1 MSLFSKLKKSS
12 PRGASLDL
20 LTNKWVLYIMLIL
33 GVFDVFNFYQNGQM
47 MSLYV
52 FLFVGILTSFF
63 CKNMIVIIV
72 TAIAIAHIFTYGER
86 MSEGFEEEEEEEE
99 KEGLED
105 DAAEENAAEEDTTEV
120 DDEAEKKKKVKPE
133 MVPSADVI
141 KDAAEGLA
149 GEIKKN
155 GVDGLSKETFGLLQA
170 QEKLLENLGK
180 MSDFVKVEGMGASSK
195 VGGASMVGGASKKE
209 GYATLAD
216 AYRS

>member
-1 MSLFSKLKKSS
+1 MPLFSKLRRSS
-12 PRGASLDL
+12 PRGDSLGL

-99 KEGLED
+99 EKEGLED
-105 DAAEENAAEEDTTEV
+105 VAEEEV
-120 DDEAEKKKKVKPE
+120 VDGEAEKKTEQPE
-133 MVPSADVI
+133 MVPSADAI
-141 KDAAEGLA
+141 KSAAEGLA

-155 GVDGLSKETFGLLQA
+155 GVDGLSKETFDLIQA
-170 QEKLLENLGK
+170 QETLLQNLGK
-180 MSDFVKVEGMGASSK
+180 MSDFVKVDGVPSMGS
-195 VGGASMVGGASKKE
+195 SMVGGASKKE

>member
-1 MSLFSKLKKSS
+1 MPLFSKLKKSS
-12 PRGASLDL
+12 YRGASLDL

-86 MSEGFEEEEEEEE
+86 MSEGFTEEEEEEEE
-99 KEGLED
+99 DKKEGLED
-105 DAAEENAAEEDTTEV
+105 DVEDE
-120 DDEAEKKKKVKPE
+120 DEDAKKKKEKPE
-133 MVPSADVI
+133 MVPSADAI
-141 KDAAEGLA
+141 QNAAEGLA
-149 GEIKKN
+149 GQIKKN
-155 GVDGLSKETFGLLQA
+155 GVDGLSKETFDLIQA
-170 QEKLLENLGK
+170 QQTLLDNLGK
-180 MSDFVKVEGMGASSK
+180 MSDFVKVEGMGTSK
-195 VGGASMVGGASKKE
+195 VGGSQQEKFTNYS
-209 GYATLAD
+209 D

>member
-1 MSLFSKLKKSS
+1 MPLFSKLKKSS
-12 PRGASLDL
+12 YRGASLDL

-63 CKNMIVIIV
+63 SKNMIVIIV
-72 TAIAIAHIFTYGER
+72 TAIAITHIFTYGKR
-86 MSEGFEEEEEEEE
+86 MSEGFEDKVEEDEEEPE

-105 DAAEENAAEEDTTEV
+105 VAEEDIV
-120 DDEAEKKKKVKPE
+120 DDEDEAEKKKKEQPE

-141 KDAAEGLA
+141 KNAAEGLA

-155 GVDGLSKETFGLLQA
+155 GVDGLSKETFDLIQA
-170 QEKLLENLGK
+170 QETLLQNLGK
-180 MSDFVKVEGMGASSK
+180 MSDFINVKGVP
-195 VGGASMVGGASKKE
+195 SMVGGTSKKE